1 MTYTF
6 CSYSQLV
13 SSWKMQ
19 QDSLPHVLRRGSHST
34 VSSLVPV
41 GIAEPGELDCVEA
54 ARHSTVQLPSASNA
68 VPRQEFPDNTNSEMG
83 EVTVD

>member
-1 MTYTF
+1 
-6 CSYSQLV
+6 
-13 SSWKMQ
+13 MQ
-19 QDSLPHVLRRGSHST
+19 QDSLPHVLRRASHST
-34 VSSLVPV
+34 VSSPVPELDTFETTRHEM

-54 ARHSTVQLPSASNA
+54 ARHSTVQLPTASNA